1 MKLLCLGGDLEV
13 LRFYTSKHVSSTCRN
28 QITPCSSK
36 QARWITHQLSDIYI
50 YIYIIMSD
58 PAQICVQ
65 HACIEICCQCLKYS
79 LWRSNSGLL
88 SGEPQVKLDKKL
100 KCFSDVWK
108 CAFNP
113 FFLLLFLTFIS
124 PLPPSFPP
132 YSRSPSSSLSFIRVS
147 CSPDRTSVETNTLTA
162 MAGQSDFSSPSSSS
176 GVQTQQIKARS
187 QTCFYLAQNHVILK
201 ICSK

>member
-1 MKLLCLGGDLEV
+1 MSDLE
-13 LRFYTSKHVSSTCRN
+13 K
-28 QITPCSSK
+28 
-36 QARWITHQLSDIYI
+36 
-50 YIYIIMSD
+50 
-58 PAQICVQ
+58 ICVQ
-65 HACIEICCQCLKYS
+65 HVCIEILYGQCLTSGRSTHCEEVTLVCCQVNLRWS
-79 LWRSNSGLL
+79 WINWNVSVMSEN
-88 SGEPQVKLDKKL
+88 
-100 KCFSDVWK
+100 
-108 CAFNP
+108 

-132 YSRSPSSSLSFIRVS
+132 YSRSPSSSLSSIRVS